1 MRRCQTG
8 DRVRVHY
15 VLRFQDGTTRSSR
28 TAGVALKVTVGT
40 EHRLL
45 PGLGQGLFGLTEG
58 QVVTLDVP
66 AEAAFGLRDPDRV
79 RRVSRA
85 RFADGDVVPGRLS
98 HMRLSR
104 GRSRRV
110 RIVEVFGDSVVVDL
124 NHPRCGQ
131 SVRLEVEL
139 VAILEE
145 AAETD
150 HCES

>member
-1 MRRCQTG
+1 
-8 DRVRVHY
+8 VHY

-28 TAGVALKVTVGT
+28 TAGETLKVIVGT

-58 QVVTLDVP
+58 QVVTLEVP
-66 AEAAFGLRDPDRV
+66 AEKVFGLRDPNRV
-79 RRVSRA
+79 QRVSRA
-85 RFADGDVVPGRLS
+85 RFADGEIVPDRLS
-98 HMRLSR
+98 RMRLSG

-110 RIVEVFGDSVVVDL
+110 RIIEVFGDSVVVDL

-139 VAILEE
+139 VAIMEE
-145 AAETD
+145 TAEAD
-150 HCES
+150 HCE